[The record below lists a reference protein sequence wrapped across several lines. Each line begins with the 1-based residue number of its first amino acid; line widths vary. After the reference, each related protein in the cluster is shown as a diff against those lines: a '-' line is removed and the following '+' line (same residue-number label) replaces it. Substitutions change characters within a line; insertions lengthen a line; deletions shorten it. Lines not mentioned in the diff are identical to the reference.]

1 MGNMM
6 LITVFCQLIMP
17 LGNSVLLGGFKIGYE
32 FLDVSGV
39 DAKS

>member
-6 LITVFCQLIMP
+6 LITVFCQFIMP
-17 LGNSVLLGGFKIGYE
+17 LGDSVLLGGFELGYE
-32 FLDVSGV
+32 VLDFSGV